1 MKDVLYTRLRLDE
14 TRCFGYRDV
23 LTVTYLDHERI
34 FVGLRLGSVVCLR
47 IMGDLNNGTQD
58 G

>member
-1 MKDVLYTRLRLDE
+1 M
-14 TRCFGYRDV
+14 
-23 LTVTYLDHERI
+23 VTYLDHERI

-58 G
+58 C